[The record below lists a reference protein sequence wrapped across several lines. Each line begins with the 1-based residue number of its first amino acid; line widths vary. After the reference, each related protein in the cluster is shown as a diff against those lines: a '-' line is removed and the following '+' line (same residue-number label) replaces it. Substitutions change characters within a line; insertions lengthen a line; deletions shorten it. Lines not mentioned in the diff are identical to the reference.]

1 MLDASINDV
10 TVAHTHTSSLPDAA
24 AGIWR
29 LRSQPENAFV
39 VNMTALA
46 TLQALILFVT
56 TLTFTG
62 TGMPLYGIYLYK
74 KRVSLLLD
82 VAQTNNE
89 KPRKIQVDSLK
100 DKTGKMLRHG
110 T

>member
-1 MLDASINDV
+1 VL
-10 TVAHTHTSSLPDAA
+10 DAA

-56 TLTFTG
+56 LTG
-62 TGMPLYGIYLYK
+62 TGKLLYGIYLYK
-74 KRVSLLLD
+74 KESLC
-82 VAQTNNE
+82 
-89 KPRKIQVDSLK
+89 
-100 DKTGKMLRHG
+100 
-110 T
+110 